1 MKCLFIITGRGIGGD
16 SMISLNTIK
25 ALEKK
30 GVKCEVALDSAAH
43 DTMFDDKGYKWH
55 RISVPQAGGHAATKI
70 STIKAAFRLIKASFK
85 ARSLIKKLDVD
96 FVVGVLGGGA
106 IVGSVG
112 AKLARK
118 PAYSLISTPLDSF
131 VCPKLNKCYIL
142 PELNIFK
149 WDKIPK
155 NTDKSFYPLA
165 EDVGSGDAKIA
176 LEKLKEYPI
185 FDENKKTIVF
195 SSDSSIFKGVLN
207 GLKIFSDYTDEY
219 NLVLVGRPLKEE
231 YLDLVDE
238 NKVIFAGYINW
249 INHLFTYA
257 DLSVLTD
264 DGVILA
270 EALTCKTPI
279 VALTKVKWGRYHNM
293 ADVFK
298 GAIIESE
305 VEDVVENV
313 NKAFDTMDSLQE
325 RALYY
330 ADICSNASDDLAD
343 KMLKGLK

>member
-1 MKCLFIITGRGIGGD
+1 M
-16 SMISLNTIK
+16 
-25 ALEKK
+25 
-30 GVKCEVALDSAAH
+30 
-43 DTMFDDKGYKWH
+43 
-55 RISVPQAGGHAATKI
+55 
-70 STIKAAFRLIKASFK
+70 IKASFK

-185 FDENKKTIVF
+185 FDENKKNDSTCTAPMSPLPGSGKRLTLSWPRERQTIV
-195 SSDSSIFKGVLN
+195 
-207 GLKIFSDYTDEY
+207 
-219 NLVLVGRPLKEE
+219 
-231 YLDLVDE
+231 
-238 NKVIFAGYINW
+238 A
-249 INHLFTYA
+249 
-257 DLSVLTD
+257 
-264 DGVILA
+264 
-270 EALTCKTPI
+270 
-279 VALTKVKWGRYHNM
+279 
-293 ADVFK
+293 
-298 GAIIESE
+298 
-305 VEDVVENV
+305 
-313 NKAFDTMDSLQE
+313 
-325 RALYY
+325 
-330 ADICSNASDDLAD
+330 
-343 KMLKGLK
+343 

>member
-43 DTMFDDKGYKWH
+43 DTMFDDKGYNWH

-155 NTDKSFYPLA
+155 
-165 EDVGSGDAKIA
+165 IQ
-176 LEKLKEYPI
+176 
-185 FDENKKTIVF
+185 
-195 SSDSSIFKGVLN
+195 
-207 GLKIFSDYTDEY
+207 
-219 NLVLVGRPLKEE
+219 
-231 YLDLVDE
+231 
-238 NKVIFAGYINW
+238 
-249 INHLFTYA
+249 INHFT
-257 DLSVLTD
+257 
-264 DGVILA
+264 
-270 EALTCKTPI
+270 
-279 VALTKVKWGRYHNM
+279 H
-293 ADVFK
+293 
-298 GAIIESE
+298 
-305 VEDVVENV
+305 
-313 NKAFDTMDSLQE
+313 
-325 RALYY
+325 
-330 ADICSNASDDLAD
+330 
-343 KMLKGLK
+343 